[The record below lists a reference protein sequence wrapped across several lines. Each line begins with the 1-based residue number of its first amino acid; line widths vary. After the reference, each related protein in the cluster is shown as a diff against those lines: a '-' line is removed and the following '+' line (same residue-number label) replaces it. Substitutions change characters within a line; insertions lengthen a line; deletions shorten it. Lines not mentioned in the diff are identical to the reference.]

1 MLIYEKETAE
11 ILNACM
17 AVHNE
22 LGNGFLEAVYQE
34 ALAIEFDERGLPY
47 KREVKIPIFYKGR
60 KFDKEYFADFIC
72 FDKIIVELKC
82 LSRIVSANKGQV
94 INYLH
99 GTKLE
104 VGLLVNFGE
113 PSLKW
118 ERVSHFQRTPLGVS
132 QSV

>member
-17 AVHNE
+17 AVYNE

-60 KFDKEYFADFIC
+60 KLDKEYFADFIC

-82 LSRIVSANKGQV
+82 LSRIVSANKAQV

-104 VGLLVNFGE
+104 VGLLVNFG
-113 PSLKW
+113 
-118 ERVSHFQRTPLGVS
+118 
-132 QSV
+132 